1 MTNEKK
7 IKALEEWLPGIKRP
21 LLISGPCSAESEDQ
35 VMATALGLKELGIVS
50 VFRAGVWK
58 PRSRP
63 GTFEGVGSIA
73 FEWLKKVKEQTGML
87 LTVEVANAHHVEE
100 ALKNN
105 IDILWIGARTTVNP
119 FYVQEI
125 ADVLHGIDI
134 PVIIKNPVNPDITL
148 WAGAIERINKAG
160 VTKIMA
166 AHRGFYSFEKTAY
179 RNPPQWQLP
188 IKLKTLFPTLP
199 IICDPSHICGNTHM
213 LAEVSQKALDLDMD
227 GLMIE
232 SHIDPAVAL
241 SDAEQQ
247 ITPAQLRELFSGLSF
262 RKRTSDNIEFQ
273 ETLEQLRSVVDD
285 IDLELLS
292 TLSKRMEIIEKIG
305 EYKRDHNITILQIE
319 RWVEILRTR
328 TLSGESLG
336 LNDKFVKA
344 LLDLLHKESIRRQ
357 TEIMNSKTTTSQHDE
372 H

>member
-1 MTNEKK
+1 
-7 IKALEEWLPGIKRP
+7 
-21 LLISGPCSAESEDQ
+21 
-35 VMATALGLKELGIVS
+35 
-50 VFRAGVWK
+50 
-58 PRSRP
+58 
-63 GTFEGVGSIA
+63 
-73 FEWLKKVKEQTGML
+73 
-87 LTVEVANAHHVEE
+87 
-100 ALKNN
+100 
-105 IDILWIGARTTVNP
+105 
-119 FYVQEI
+119 
-125 ADVLHGIDI
+125 
-134 PVIIKNPVNPDITL
+134 
-148 WAGAIERINKAG
+148 
-160 VTKIMA
+160 MA